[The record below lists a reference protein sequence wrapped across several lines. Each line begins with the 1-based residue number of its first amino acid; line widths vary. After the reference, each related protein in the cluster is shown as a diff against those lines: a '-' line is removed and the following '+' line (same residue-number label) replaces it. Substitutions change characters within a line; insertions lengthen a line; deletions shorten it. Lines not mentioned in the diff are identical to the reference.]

1 VGDRIRAWR
10 EERGLTQQ
18 ALAERAGLTRQ
29 QVGAMESR
37 RHIPSVTAALA
48 VARVLGVSVED
59 LFGDKGSPVVPVLDP
74 PAAEGA
80 PVRVGRVG
88 DVVVADCGSGPGSEA
103 ERWVLADGVLSGTTV
118 DLFPGAEPA
127 SLVVTGCDP
136 MLGSLAELTD
146 HVAGHRALA
155 VHSSTR
161 RAVEAL
167 RHGRAHAVVVHAP
180 RGSLDPPGDVQV
192 RRWRLARWRAGLV
205 GPGRSAPSLDELASR
220 RAKVVQREPGAGTQ
234 AALARALSGAGVA
247 DSLPGPVGVGHLDV
261 ARRVRSG
268 EAKAGVTM
276 EAAALVLGLPF
287 APLEEHEVE
296 LWVGHRWSSIPAVAA
311 LVEVL
316 ISDAFAR
323 RAATVPGYDLAG
335 MGTEVGRAG

>member
-1 VGDRIRAWR
+1 MLR

-18 ALAERAGLTRQ
+18 ALAERAGVTRQ
-29 QVGAMESR
+29 LVGAMESQ
-37 RHIPSVTAALA
+37 RHTPSVTAALA

-59 LFGDKGSPVVPVLDP
+59 LFDEGGSPVVPVLDL
-74 PAAEGA
+74 PASGDA
-80 PVRVGRVG
+80 PVRVGRVA
-88 DVVVADCGSGPGSEA
+88 DVVVADGGSGSGSEA
-103 ERWVLADGVLSGTTV
+103 ERWVLADGVLSGTMV

-127 SLVVTGCDP
+127 SLVVAGCDP
-136 MLGSLAELTD
+136 MLGSLAELIER
-146 HVAGHRALA
+146 VAGHRVLT
-155 VHSSTR
+155 VHASTR

-167 RHGRAHAVVVHAP
+167 RQGRAHAVVVHAP
-180 RGSLDPPGDVQV
+180 GGSLDPPDDLEV
-192 RRWRLARWRAGLV
+192 RRWRLARWRAGLA

-234 AALARALSGAGVA
+234 AALARALSDAGV
-247 DSLPGPVGVGHLDV
+247 DDRLPGPLGVGHLDV
-261 ARRVRSG
+261 ARRVRSR

-276 EAAALVLGLPF
+276 EAAALAMGLPF

-296 LWVGHRWSSIPAVAA
+296 LWVGHRWSSAPAVAA

-335 MGTEVGRAG
+335 MGTELGRAS